1 LLKNQSK
8 KNRHQDRYSLLGDAE
23 VEMTGELLVGVVCV
37 IGAFSAFLLLT
48 FFSLRRVNRIKKKG
62 LTTLREI
69 KRGLARNERTR

>member
-1 LLKNQSK
+1 
-8 KNRHQDRYSLLGDAE
+8 
-23 VEMTGELLVGVVCV
+23 MTGELLVGVVCV